1 MNNHVTNL
9 ELSKKLKEIGVQQ
22 DSEFY
27 WIDFSQ
33 GTKENGAWS
42 LESSTEGYNVGTYFS
57 AFLSTELGEMLPV
70 TINTGTRG
78 TYSFAYLKTRKN
90 NKIHECMYVRPAGVI
105 AHFDAKEIFVK
116 AKTEQDARAKMLIWL
131 IENNLI
137 EV

>member
-57 AFLSTELGEMLPV
+57 AFLSTELGEMLPEFCTV
-70 TINTGTRG
+70 FKASSTHTDKFVCHLNTHGKKDFG
-78 TYSFAYLKTRKN
+78 
-90 NKIHECMYVRPAGVI
+90 
-105 AHFDAKEIFVK
+105 
-116 AKTEQDARAKMLIWL
+116 AKTEQDARAKCLIWL

-137 EV
+137 I